1 MAEIRP
7 QGKPAF
13 VGCRMRLKPSITW
26 NIIRYSSSKNG
37 PDINFVTHALWA
49 CFVPYIAPVGRAE
62 LQKNWELGGNAGM
75 WGHYWPLQQNQGVFE
90 RKGRLPLHHTS
101 WAATLQRHA
110 QTYTQILFK
119 YITTSLSFQF
129 ASENGCVFDKCKRSH
144 PAHRPHMNRV
154 QVQINVSCMV
164 LTLMPSLKQ
173 QVNITCVVVAPQLR
187 CKRRGRPGWDEAQQ
201 TEQNIGVE
209 SCNLKVWI
217 SCDSCEPP
225 TQTEE
230 WRKAYR
236 VKFQSRAERD
246 SP

>member
-1 MAEIRP
+1 MALILTSSRTLYELVLCLILLLLAVLSCRRTGSWEEMLGCGGTIGRYNKTRECLSEKADHHCTIRHE
-7 QGKPAF
+7 QLHSNDMH
-13 VGCRMRLKPSITW
+13 RH
-26 NIIRYSSSKNG
+26 
-37 PDINFVTHALWA
+37 THKSFL
-49 CFVPYIAPVGRAE
+49 
-62 LQKNWELGGNAGM
+62 N
-75 WGHYWPLQQNQGVFE
+75 
-90 RKGRLPLHHTS
+90 
-101 WAATLQRHA
+101 TLR
-110 QTYTQILFK
+110 
-119 YITTSLSFQF
+119 TTSLSFQF